1 MFTANTDFGARDR
14 ARLLRSRPTEG
25 NTFNETRSMD
35 KKRRAAC
42 QYAADVRARRNGG

>member
-25 NTFNETRSMD
+25 NTFNATRSMSQ
-35 KKRRAAC
+35 KRRAAR
-42 QYAADVRARRNGG
+42 QYAASVCRRLFGR